1 MAMLRHIA
9 AILALPFVVTVVIP
23 TLILAQT
30 PPTPGWGLPFPL
42 NILLFILG
50 IVLIGLGLLLMIQ
63 TVGLF
68 MTVGQGTLAPWDPTQ
83 RLVVV
88 GIYRYVRNPMISG
101 VFSIL
106 LCEGVLLG
114 STSILVW
121 ALIVIVIN
129 MIYIPLSE
137 EPGLRQRFGADYDD
151 YARNVP
157 RWVPRRTPW
166 TLSPANTR
174 TAP

>member
-1 MAMLRHIA
+1 MLRHIA
-9 AILALPFVVTVVIP
+9 AILALPFVVTVIIP
-23 TLILAQT
+23 TLIIAQMQSINF
-30 PPTPGWGLPFPL
+30 GWGLPFPL
-42 NILLFILG
+42 NIASFILG
-50 IVLIGLGLLLMIQ
+50 LVLISLGLVLVVQ

-68 MTVGQGTLAPWDPTQ
+68 MIVGQGTLAPWDPTQ

-101 VFSIL
+101 VFT
-106 LCEGVLLG
+106 VLLG
-114 STSILVW
+114 EGVFLGSSAILVW

-137 EPGLRQRFGADYDD
+137 EPGLRERFGADYDD

-166 TLSPANTR
+166 TLPSANSP